1 MPVLKGPLGHGCTL
15 FVWAVT
21 AVHNLGETPLK
32 ITADPGAGAYYGVMG
47 ATHDGAKPSVSM
59 PGNNLPR
66 LFLLL

>member
-1 MPVLKGPLGHGCTL
+1 MPVLKIPLGHGYTL
-15 FVWAVT
+15 FVWAAT